1 MTREELLSMPEYWV
15 AQIQTEIY
23 RCADRFMEERH
34 MNRTQFAEYLG
45 VSKGYVTQLLSGDY
59 NYSLEKLVELS
70 LKIGYVPKV
79 NFEEIDE
86 TMQMDACPIISIK
99 ENSIKLFSSYANS
112 QDVNEDQKQAA

>member
-15 AQIQTEIY
+15 AKIQTEIY
-23 RCADRFMEERH
+23 RCADQFMENRH

-70 LKIGYVPKV
+70 LKIGYVPQV
-79 NFEEIDE
+79 SFEEIE
-86 TMQMDACPIISIK
+86 RTLQMDARPVLSIK
-99 ENSIKLFSSYANS
+99 ESSMKLFSSYTS
-112 QDVNEDQKQAA
+112 QTDTNENIKLAA

>member
-15 AQIQTEIY
+15 AKIQTEIY
-23 RCADRFMEERH
+23 RCADQFMENRH

-70 LKIGYVPKV
+70 LKIGYVPQV
-79 NFEEIDE
+79 SFEEIDR
-86 TMQMDACPIISIK
+86 TLQMDARPVLSIK
-99 ENSIKLFSSYANS
+99 ESSMKLFSSYTS
-112 QDVNEDQKQAA
+112 QTDTNENIKLAA

>member
-23 RCADRFMEERH
+23 RCADQFMEDRH

-70 LKIGYVPKV
+70 LKIGYVPQV
-79 NFEEIDE
+79 SFEEIE
-86 TMQMDACPIISIK
+86 RTLQMDARPVLSIK
-99 ENSIKLFSSYANS
+99 ESSMKLFSSYTS
-112 QDVNEDQKQAA
+112 QTDTNENIKLAA

>member
-23 RCADRFMEERH
+23 RCADQFMEERH

-59 NYSLEKLVELS
+59 NYSIEKLVELS
-70 LKIGYVPKV
+70 LKIGYVPQV
-79 NFEEIDE
+79 SFEEIE
-86 TMQMDACPIISIK
+86 RTLQMDAQPVFSIK
-99 ENSIKLFSSYANS
+99 GRSMKLFSSYTSQADANK
-112 QDVNEDQKQAA
+112 NIKLAA

>member
-23 RCADRFMEERH
+23 RCADQFMEEHH

-70 LKIGYVPKV
+70 LKIGYVPQV
-79 NFEEIDE
+79 SFEEIE
-86 TMQMDACPIISIK
+86 RTLQMDANPVISIRD
-99 ENSIKLFSSYANS
+99 NSIHSFSSYMSHPNT
-112 QDVNEDQKQAA
+112 DEDLPLAA

>member
-1 MTREELLSMPEYWV
+1 MTREELLNMPEYWV

-23 RCADRFMEERH
+23 RCADRYMEEHH

-70 LKIGYVPKV
+70 LKIGYVPQV
-79 NFEEIDE
+79 NFEEIE
-86 TMQMDACPIISIK
+86 KTLQMDARPAISI
-99 ENSIKLFSSYANS
+99 ERLSLKLPSLYAYDTDADEEH
-112 QDVNEDQKQAA
+112 QLAA

>member
-23 RCADRFMEERH
+23 RCADQFMEDRH

-70 LKIGYVPKV
+70 LKIGYVPQV
-79 NFEEIDE
+79 SFEEIE
-86 TMQMDACPIISIK
+86 RTLQMDARPAMSI
-99 ENSIKLFSSYANS
+99 ERVSLKLPSSY
-112 QDVNEDQKQAA
+112 VNNTDSDEEHKLAA

>member
-23 RCADRFMEERH
+23 RCADQFMEERH

-45 VSKGYVTQLLSGDY
+45 VSKGYITQLLSGDY

-70 LKIGYVPKV
+70 LKIGYVPQV
-79 NFEEIDE
+79 SFEEIE
-86 TMQMDACPIISIK
+86 RTLQMDARPAMSIK
-99 ENSIKLFSSYANS
+99 GCSMKLFSSYTN
-112 QDVNEDQKQAA
+112 QTDTNEDVKLAA

>member
-1 MTREELLSMPEYWV
+1 MTRKELLSMPEYWV
-15 AQIQTEIY
+15 AQIQTDIY
-23 RCADRFMEERH
+23 RCADQFMEERH

-79 NFEEIDE
+79 YFEEIGQ
-86 TMQMDACPIISIK
+86 TLQMDSCPIISIT
-99 ENSIKLFSSYANS
+99 ENSINLFSLYTNNLDAN
-112 QDVNEDQKQAA
+112 EEQKFAA